1 MRRADLIKQM
11 ILRLK
16 MRFGF
21 WLVDIGVIDEVM
33 VKWDLSDRGCSSKQR
48 IKKVGWMT
56 HKGMKWI
63 SRR

>member
-1 MRRADLIKQM
+1 MRRIDLIKQM

-21 WLVDIGVIDEVM
+21 LLVDVGVIDEVM
-33 VKWDLSDRGCSSKQR
+33 VEWDLPDRSWSSEQR